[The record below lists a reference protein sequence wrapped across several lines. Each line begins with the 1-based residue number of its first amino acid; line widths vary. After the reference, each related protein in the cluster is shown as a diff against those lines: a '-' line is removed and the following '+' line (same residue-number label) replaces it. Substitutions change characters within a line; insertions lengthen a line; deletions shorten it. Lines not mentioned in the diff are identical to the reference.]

1 MSEGAIIVFVI
12 ISVILGAIHSSLW
25 HKWIHNLCSN
35 YIDSIVTAN
44 IFFNCCFYMLV
55 LDSNYLHLFQWL
67 AKNINKKMEKSAL
80 PNGPG
85 SVGTLFVYMYCYHLF
100 S

>member
-1 MSEGAIIVFVI
+1 MF
-12 ISVILGAIHSSLW
+12 
-25 HKWIHNLCSN
+25 
-35 YIDSIVTAN
+35 
-44 IFFNCCFYMLV
+44 V